1 MMSSQ
6 LITLAP
12 MQNNF
17 YAMNSNLVNGFNP
30 QQLHPC
36 QLQTIQPLPYMLP
49 QAVPLQQFSLN
60 SIPYSTTPAPVQY
73 QQCPS
78 PVYQS
83 PSPVHFQTQQPVQ
96 YQAPAPTPAMH
107 FNPPSPVL
115 QFNTQPQFIPM
126 MTSPSPS
133 PPRFEMGV
141 QKMQLE
147 TQVVPEN
154 IATTSVSLGG
164 AGSQSSDGSSMLRE
178 FYSFNIVKQKASIG
192 EMMSLYEE
200 GLVKA
205 MKNTLQIPSVQFSIH
220 LIPSKKNKN
229 ITVQWILNQE
239 KFDYSI
245 LKQRSMRRDFQKK
258 LICELAKIDNGSFNS
273 YLSGA
278 KQLTIIN
285 EGWSCLLTLKDTL
298 ISRNGALNRLLAVPE
313 VDRFGEE
320 AIKNLYKVSEDV
332 KGQALRGTTVV
343 GVRFKLQSDIL
354 KMPKFVEEVK
364 NTVGIDRATM
374 IASLK
379 TQKQYKG
386 WSVYLDVGTT
396 ENVKLVEEIA
406 ESFCFEKTKAFVAE
420 DTF

>member
-1 MMSSQ
+1 MSSQ

-12 MQNNF
+12 MQNNY
-17 YAMNSNLVNGFNP
+17 YAMNSNLVNSFNP
-30 QQLHPC
+30 QLHPC
-36 QLQTIQPLPYMLP
+36 ALQSFQPVPYVVP
-49 QAVPLQQFSLN
+49 QTFPLQQFSLN
-60 SIPYSTTPAPVQY
+60 SIPYST
-73 QQCPS
+73 PS
-78 PVYQS
+78 PVPYQCQTPVS
-83 PSPVHFQTQQPVQ
+83 YPQSQSPVHFQTQTPVQ
-96 YQAPAPTPAMH
+96 FQPPAQLS
-107 FNPPSPVL
+107 PPSPIL
-115 QFNTQPQFIPM
+115 QFTTPQPQFIPFVP
-126 MTSPSPS
+126 TSSAS
-133 PPRFEMGV
+133 PPRFDMGV
-141 QKMQLE
+141 QQMQLVDSPVNALVE
-147 TQVVPEN
+147 PIESS
-154 IATTSVSLGG
+154 TTSFSVGG
-164 AGSQSSDGSSMLRE
+164 AGSQSSEGSSMLRE

-192 EMMSLYEE
+192 DMMNVYEE

-205 MKNTLQIPSVQFSIH
+205 MRNTLQIPSVQFSIH

-239 KFDYSI
+239 KFDYGT
-245 LKQRSMRRDFQKK
+245 LKQRTLRRNFQKK
-258 LICELAKIDNGSFNS
+258 LICELAKIDGGSFNS

-285 EGWSCLLTLKDTL
+285 EGWSCLLKLKDTL

-364 NTVGIDRATM
+364 NSVGISRATM

-386 WSVYLDVGTT
+386 WSVYLDVGTV

-406 ESFCFEKTKAFVAE
+406 RNFEFEKTKAFVAE

>member
-6 LITLAP
+6 LINFPL
-12 MQNNF
+12 MQNSY

-30 QQLHPC
+30 QLHPC
-36 QLQTIQPLPYMLP
+36 ALQSYQPMQYVLP
-49 QAVPLQQFSLN
+49 QTLPLQQFSLN
-60 SIPYSTTPAPVQY
+60 SIPYSAPSAVPYQCQSPVPYPQSPVQF
-73 QQCPS
+73 QTQT
-78 PVYQS
+78 
-83 PSPVHFQTQQPVQ
+83 PVHFQHLAQLS
-96 YQAPAPTPAMH
+96 
-107 FNPPSPVL
+107 PPSPIL
-115 QFNTQPQFIPM
+115 QFTQPQFIPM
-126 MTSPSPS
+126 PTSSPS
-133 PPRFEMGV
+133 PPRFDMGV
-141 QKMQLE
+141 QQMQLVHNPVAALE
-147 TQVVPEN
+147 TIESS
-154 IATTSVSLGG
+154 TTSVSVGG
-164 AGSQSSDGSSMLRE
+164 AGSQSSEGSSMLRE

-192 EMMSLYEE
+192 DMMNLYEE

-205 MKNTLQIPSVQFSIH
+205 MRNTLQIPSVQFAIH

-239 KFDYSI
+239 KFNHGT
-245 LKQRSMRRDFQKK
+245 LKQRTLRRDFQKK
-258 LICELAKIDNGSFNS
+258 LICELAKIDGGSFNS

-285 EGWSCLLTLKDTL
+285 EGWSCLLNLKDTL

-320 AIKNLYKVSEDV
+320 AMKNLYKVSEDV

-354 KMPKFVEEVK
+354 KMPIFVEEVK
-364 NTVGIDRATM
+364 NSVGIARATM

-386 WSVYLDVGTT
+386 WSVYLDVGTL

-406 ESFCFEKTKAFVAE
+406 RNFEFEKTKAFVAE

>member
-1 MMSSQ
+1 MSSQ

-12 MQNNF
+12 MQNSY
-17 YAMNSNLVNGFNP
+17 YAMNSNFVNGFNP
-30 QQLHPC
+30 QLHPC
-36 QLQTIQPLPYMLP
+36 ALQSFQSVPYVVP
-49 QAVPLQQFSLN
+49 QTLPLQQFSLN
-60 SIPYSTTPAPVQY
+60 SIPYSA
-73 QQCPS
+73 PS
-78 PVYQS
+78 PVPYQCASPVPFPQSQS
-83 PSPVHFQTQQPVQ
+83 PVQFQTQTPVQ
-96 YQAPAPTPAMH
+96 FQQPAQMS
-107 FNPPSPVL
+107 PPSPIL
-115 QFNTQPQFIPM
+115 QYTTPQTQFIPIM
-126 MTSPSPS
+126 PTHPSPS
-133 PPRFEMGV
+133 PPRFDMGV
-141 QKMQLE
+141 QQMQLVDSPVSALVE
-147 TQVVPEN
+147 PVQSS
-154 IATTSVSLGG
+154 TTSISVGG
-164 AGSQSSDGSSMLRE
+164 AGSQSSEGSSMLRE

-192 EMMSLYEE
+192 DMMNLYEE

-205 MKNTLQIPSVQFSIH
+205 MRNTLQIPSVQFSIH

-239 KFDYSI
+239 KFDFGT
-245 LKQRSMRRDFQKK
+245 LKQRTLRRDFQKK
-258 LICELAKIDNGSFNS
+258 LICELAKIDGGSFNS

-285 EGWSCLLTLKDTL
+285 EGWSCLLKLKDTL

-354 KMPKFVEEVK
+354 KMPKFVDEVK
-364 NTVGIDRATM
+364 KSVGIARATM

-386 WSVYLDVGTT
+386 WSVYLDVGTV
-396 ENVKLVEEIA
+396 ENVKLVEQIA
-406 ESFCFEKTKAFVAE
+406 RNFEFEKTKAFVAE